1 MSDHIDWADETGTV
15 RMLLDLNRQS
25 DFVQF
30 GGRAVDD
37 PDHWTIGPAMLS
49 RDSCLRVEVNFE
61 ELEKALEAASHLEG
75 EWEMVRCSH
84 WAVGW
89 LEHLS
94 FRVIDEA
101 GKVTPM
107 YRFVADW
114 FESISEGGCANED
127 ELTARKHAQCL
138 RWISMSGQRHV
149 EAGAEEWQQ
158 KVYQWLLENE
168 SDQVEDDDPD
178 GNGACPDDDAVL
190 RAIRALGIE
199 DND

>member
-1 MSDHIDWADETGTV
+1 MSGHIDWEDEAGTV
-15 RMLLDLNRQS
+15 RMLLGLNRQR
-25 DFVQF
+25 DFAQF
-30 GGRAVDD
+30 DGKAVDD

-49 RDSCLRVEVNFE
+49 RDSPLRVEINFE
-61 ELEKALEAASHLEG
+61 ELEKALEAAGHLEG

-114 FESISEGGCANED
+114 FKSISEGGCANED
-127 ELTARKHAQCL
+127 ELTARKHAQCI
-138 RWISMSGQRHV
+138 RWITDSGRRHV
-149 EAGAEEWQQ
+149 VAGAEEWQR
-158 KVYQWLLENE
+158 KVYRWLLENE
-168 SDQVEDDDPD
+168 EDQVEDDDPD
-178 GNGACPDDDAVL
+178 SDGACPDDDAVL

-199 DND
+199 DNE